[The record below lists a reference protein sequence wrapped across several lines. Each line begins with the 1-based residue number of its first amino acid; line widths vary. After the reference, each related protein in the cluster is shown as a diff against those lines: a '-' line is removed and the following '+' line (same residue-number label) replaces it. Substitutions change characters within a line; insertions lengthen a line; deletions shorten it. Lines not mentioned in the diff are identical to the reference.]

1 MIDYDQS
8 RPRHRVMINVSCFL
22 SHCFERE
29 SYLINIGQNSG
40 FLTRLEMLTIHLF
53 ELERN
58 LSG

>member
-1 MIDYDQS
+1 
-8 RPRHRVMINVSCFL
+8 MINVSCFL

-40 FLTRLEMLTIHLF
+40 FLTRLETLTIHLF